1 MRTCVSPII
10 ESADIAAAAAGI
22 IDSEALI
29 VVDLTI
35 VSADGPSSQ
44 GEELRIANIL
54 FNNLDIIGEYCSF
67 LRIRLFEY
75 FIILF
80 IFS

>member
-1 MRTCVSPII
+1 MNMYLIRFICFNLDMRTCVSPII

-35 VSADGPSSQ
+35 VSGDCPSSQ

-54 FNNLDIIGEYCSF
+54 FNNLDIIGE
-67 LRIRLFEY
+67 
-75 FIILF
+75 
-80 IFS
+80 